1 MHIRNHRQIH
11 QQAAQALAAAH
22 NPRKIALYYG
32 AASVGL
38 AVLATVISVW
48 LNNGISESGGLGG
61 IGLRSVLDT
70 GQTFL
75 PLLQLAISSCLGL
88 GYQYTMLNIVR
99 GKPVDAGSLAEGFR
113 RFGPLFGAS
122 ALQFAIYMILG
133 IVSMYVGVFIFLMTP
148 FANAFVSMVE
158 PMIASGSILSDPSVM
173 MNDAQILA
181 AAESLKGALWIYL
194 AVFALLVTPVYFR
207 FRMTL
212 FALADDPRRGGVIA
226 LLQSRRML
234 RRNCLHLLKLDLSM
248 WWYYLAQLVAGAVCY
263 GDVLLPLVGITLPF
277 TATFSYY
284 LFFAL
289 SLVLQMLLYCF
300 ALNRVTAVYAVAYDV
315 LRESAEASVQQMVPH
330 NPA

>member
-1 MHIRNHRQIH
+1 MHIRNHREIRQK
-11 QQAAQALAAAH
+11 AAQALATAH
-22 NPRKIALYYG
+22 NPGKIALFYG
-32 AASVGL
+32 VTSVGL
-38 AVLATVISVW
+38 AVLATVVSVW

-88 GYQYTMLNIVR
+88 GYQYAMLNIVR
-99 GKPVDAGSLAEGFR
+99 GKPADTGSLTEGFR

-133 IVSMYVGVFIFLMTP
+133 IVSMYASIFIFLMTP
-148 FANAFVSMVE
+148 FANEFVSMVE
-158 PMIASGSILSDPSVM
+158 PMIASGSILNDPTVM
-173 MNDAQILA
+173 MSDAQILA
-181 AAESLKGALWIYL
+181 ATESLEGALWIFA
-194 AVFALLVTPVYFR
+194 AVFALLVIPVYFR
-207 FRMTL
+207 FRMTM
-212 FALADDPRRGGVIA
+212 FALADEPRRNGIVA

-234 RRNCLHLLKLDLSM
+234 RRNCFHLLKLDVTM
-248 WWYYLAQLVAGAVCY
+248 WWYYLAQLIAGAVCY
-263 GDVLLPLVGITLPF
+263 GDVLLPLVGITLPWD
-277 TATFSYY
+277 TNFSYY

-315 LRESAEASVQQMVPH
+315 LRESAEASVRQMIPQ